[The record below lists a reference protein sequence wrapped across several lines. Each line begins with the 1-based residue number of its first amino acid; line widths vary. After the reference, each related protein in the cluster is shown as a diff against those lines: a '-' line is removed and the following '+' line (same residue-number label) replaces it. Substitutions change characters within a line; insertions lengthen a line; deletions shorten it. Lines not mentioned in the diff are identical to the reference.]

1 MSGRQGEEASAQLQD
16 ATFGI
21 LLTLAL
27 GVILYFAR
35 EVLVPLA
42 LAILLSFALSPVVR
56 ALQKIGAP
64 RSLAA
69 VAALAMF
76 MAALAVWVWFV
87 SSQLSD
93 LADRLPAYQHNIHDK
108 IHGLADRFSSHGGK
122 ADGVSAT
129 IDDLLKEVT
138 PAKEAGPPPQRVVVV
153 DNSPISRISVLG
165 SFATPILSPLAQFII
180 VLVFTVFL
188 LAQQEDLRNRVIKL
202 IGPNDIYRT
211 TEAIDDAGRRVG
223 RMLFAQVV
231 MNSAFGII
239 IALSLWFIGVPN
251 SALWG
256 AIAAL
261 ARFVPY
267 IGVAVGTL
275 PPLLVAF
282 AFDPGWTSFL
292 LTLGVFV
299 VAESITGQVI
309 EPIVYGHS
317 SGLSPTAVV
326 IAASVW
332 AFLWGPI
339 GLVLSTP
346 LTTCLVVLG
355 RHAPGMEF
363 LETLLGNEPPLTA
376 HETFYQRMLAG
387 DPREAASQARSYLKR
402 GAIADYY
409 DEVALE
415 ALRRAH
421 VDVGRGDLDE
431 ARLNALTQSTTQ
443 LVAWLGAAG
452 EKGDRRAL
460 LQRFLRLIRRAGPKT
475 ALAEREAL
483 QDELLRSRRGVAVL
497 YGDHPLDSIA
507 AAMLTHALSRRGL
520 PSRSVSKDEANVAT
534 VEQCASVGLVC
545 LCYIEP
551 LTVAHLRAAAVAARR
566 RCPQAKVMIC
576 VWRDP
581 SDDKFTGMERRLRA
595 DAIATGIGGAASAA
609 LRLLGVSS
617 SAWALSSSLPGFGAK
632 ARAA

>member
-1 MSGRQGEEASAQLQD
+1 M
-16 ATFGI
+16 
-21 LLTLAL
+21 
-27 GVILYFAR
+27 
-35 EVLVPLA
+35 
-42 LAILLSFALSPVVR
+42 
-56 ALQKIGAP
+56 
-64 RSLAA
+64 
-69 VAALAMF
+69 
-76 MAALAVWVWFV
+76 
-87 SSQLSD
+87 
-93 LADRLPAYQHNIHDK
+93 
-108 IHGLADRFSSHGGK
+108 
-122 ADGVSAT
+122 
-129 IDDLLKEVT
+129 
-138 PAKEAGPPPQRVVVV
+138 
-153 DNSPISRISVLG
+153 
-165 SFATPILSPLAQFII
+165 
-180 VLVFTVFL
+180 
-188 LAQQEDLRNRVIKL
+188 
-202 IGPNDIYRT
+202 
-211 TEAIDDAGRRVG
+211 
-223 RMLFAQVV
+223 
-231 MNSAFGII
+231 
-239 IALSLWFIGVPN
+239 
-251 SALWG
+251 
-256 AIAAL
+256 
-261 ARFVPY
+261 PY

-460 LQRFLRLIRRAGPKT
+460 LQRFLRLIRRAGPKA

-520 PSRSVSKDEANVAT
+520 PSRSVSKEEANVAT

-551 LTVAHLRAAAVAARR
+551 LTVAHLRGRGGRGAAAVSAGQGDDLRVARPQR
-566 RCPQAKVMIC
+566 RQVQ
-576 VWRDP
+576 
-581 SDDKFTGMERRLRA
+581 GMERRLRA
-595 DAIATGIGGAASAA
+595 DAIATGIGGAASRGAAAARRMRCLGRGRAVASRHCRGFARSGRA
-609 LRLLGVSS
+609 LRRCGGLGVGHQLDQRVDRLE
-617 SAWALSSSLPGFGAK
+617 ARRRRLDQPRHFDHRPDQRLDLRGAAGLDVLQHRCLVGADRFGAGDALLDGDAEFHAERLADGAHLRHHLGDQRPRGRK
-632 ARAA
+632 LTHAVEPRPRQCADGVQASRCPRASSRFPNGCRRRRAP